1 MSSQGAVNILLVDD
15 NEKARANLIDLLRY
29 PDLRIVGE
37 SSFGASA
44 ASWASQLHVDV
55 VIVAIEEPVA
65 RALRTVELLT
75 TGSQSWPVVAVSAS
89 NDRDMI
95 RNAMLA
101 GARDY
106 VVLPA
111 ANDELRKSV
120 LRVYQHEHERR
131 SVPGDRGYNAYGTV
145 ITVFGV
151 KGGIGKTATAVNLA
165 AAITSGSKHHV
176 ALVDADL
183 QFGDCAV
190 MLDLVP
196 ERTICDAVSEIDP
209 AKPHLIDPY
218 LTEHSSRLSL
228 LAAPT
233 DPRDANEVTA
243 EDVGNVLKSL
253 AATRDF
259 VVVDTSPQI
268 DTVTALAIDLSA
280 IVLLLVVP
288 EVPSIR
294 RTKAALT
301 LLEEAGYTR
310 DKLKLVVNRASRRSE
325 VANADLEAALGY
337 PIYMEVPDDRAIAQ
351 SITTG
356 VPLVIANPK
365 SDAGRAYLELGL
377 KLSGASDGQRR
388 RGLFGLFG
396 RGGPELETTVAPP
409 PNPIAT
415 DDALL
420 GAWAPV
426 LGGGATVER
435 WAADA
440 EEAPDVAEETP
451 ERRNIFLLPASEA
464 PPPAAS
470 PGGLERELEAMR
482 AAFSAN
488 GAADDQPATPASETR
503 HG

>member
-1 MSSQGAVNILLVDD
+1 
-15 NEKARANLIDLLRY
+15 
-29 PDLRIVGE
+29 
-37 SSFGASA
+37 
-44 ASWASQLHVDV
+44 
-55 VIVAIEEPVA
+55 
-65 RALRTVELLT
+65 VELLT
-75 TGSQSWPVVAVSAS
+75 TGSHSWPVVAVSAS
-89 NDRDMI
+89 NDREMI

-111 ANDELRKSV
+111 ADDELRKSV

-131 SVPGDRGYNAYGTV
+131 SVPGDRGYSAYGSV

-165 AAITSGSKHHV
+165 AAITSGTKHHV

-196 ERTICDAVSEIDP
+196 ERTICDAVSEVDP

-233 DPRDANEVTA
+233 DPRDANQVTA
-243 EDVGNVLKSL
+243 DDVGNVLKSL
-253 AATRDF
+253 AATRDY

-268 DTVTALAIDLSA
+268 DAVTALAIDLSA

-288 EVPSIR
+288 EVPTVR
-294 RTKAALT
+294 RAKAALT

-310 DKLKLVVNRASRRSE
+310 DKLKLVINRASRRSE
-325 VANADLEAALGY
+325 VANADLAAALGY
-337 PIYMEVPDDRAIAQ
+337 PIYMEIPDDRAIPQ

-365 SDAGRAYLELGL
+365 SDAGRAYLDLGL
-377 KLSGASDGQRR
+377 KLTGATDGQRR
-388 RGLFGLFG
+388 RGFLGLFG
-396 RGGPELETTVAPP
+396 RGGNEPDTDVAPP
-409 PNPIAT
+409 PNPIAS

-426 LGGGATVER
+426 LGGATVER
-435 WAADA
+435 WAADR
-440 EEAPDVAEETP
+440 EEPPAAVEHPAPGG
-451 ERRNIFLLPASEA
+451 RNIFLVPTGDETPEA
-464 PPPAAS
+464 PDGPGELDRGREREPVRPATSNSVVDDVPAA
-470 PGGLERELEAMR
+470 
-482 AAFSAN
+482 
-488 GAADDQPATPASETR
+488 PASETR